1 MKYWLTCTLKKF
13 QNAIKETDIM
23 FKNIIQ
29 LNIEQHA
36 KHQIQLLKEYGS
48 EVLNKQ
54 KISKAIKILEKYA
67 SDRVYIQ
74 IL

>member
-1 MKYWLTCTLKKF
+1 MKYWITCTANKF
-13 QNAIKETDIM
+13 QNSIDEIDIM
-23 FKNIIQ
+23 LKNIVQ

-36 KHQIQLLKEYGS
+36 KHQIHLLNDYGS